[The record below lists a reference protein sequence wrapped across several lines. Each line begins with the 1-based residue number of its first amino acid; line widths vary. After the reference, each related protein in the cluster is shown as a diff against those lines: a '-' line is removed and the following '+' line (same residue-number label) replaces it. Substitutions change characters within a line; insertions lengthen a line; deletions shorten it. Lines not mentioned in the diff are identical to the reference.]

1 MEHLN
6 RVQMHLL
13 GEQVFVYLRPSH
25 PRILSDMRVAVLASI
40 SMISHSIIRH
50 TFILG
55 NIRPLFRVQ
64 HSHAGH
70 LLRVNRMQKMLD
82 LRLQGTSVH
91 HSPKLEWVDTH
102 RQSPI

>member
-1 MEHLN
+1 
-6 RVQMHLL
+6 MHLL
-13 GEQVFVYLRPSH
+13 REQVLVYLRPSH

-40 SMISHSIIRH
+40 RMISYTTIRH

-55 NIRPLFRVQ
+55 NIRSLFRVQ

-82 LRLQGTSVH
+82 LRVQCTSMH